1 MFLTYEEYK
10 NIVGTQ
16 LEEAQ
21 FTGLA
26 TKAADIISSVCRFF
40 YLTDDDLTND
50 KFQWRAEKFK
60 HAIAYQV
67 EYMAK
72 NGYNN
77 LEDIS
82 AATVTAQSVSM
93 GRTSISGMTNGGTV
107 NSQQA
112 TAMGLSETAYMIL
125 KSTGLLYRGVNVL

>member
-1 MFLTYEEYK
+1 MFLTFEEYK

-16 LEEAQ
+16 LDEVQ
-21 FTGLA
+21 FNGLV

-40 YLTDDDLTND
+40 YLNDDDLKND
-50 KFQWRAEKFK
+50 EFSWRSEKFK

-72 NGYNN
+72 NGYNS

-82 AATVTAQSVSM
+82 AATATADSVTM
-93 GRTSISGMTNGGTV
+93 GRTSISGISGGGTS

-112 TAMGLSETAYMIL
+112 TALGLSETAYMIL
-125 KSTGLLYRGVNVL
+125 KSTGLLYRGVNVR